1 MMRQARPQFGR
12 RGFTLIEVLVVI
24 GLIAFLLSIT
34 IGTLRNAIGIA
45 RQRQTEATILKI
57 HGLLQ
62 QRVEAFD
69 RAVDRLNLTQPKQ
82 KLVTDFNQNYGNL
95 CYLNYTRDSRLVD
108 ALTRKQL
115 FQSRFPQ
122 SFAERNISSST
133 TLPPPSPHNAATQ
146 SSALMYWILTSSEIF
161 GVPPVDDSEFSAS
174 EVRDTDGDGL
184 REFIDG
190 WGRPLRFYRWPT
202 MLFRPGNGTTLPG
215 ALATGNPTTWDNTRS
230 YANAIWSGLP
240 SIASNGFDPLVIDA
254 DDPAAQL
261 YYVVASNDST
271 GAVLAAIQNLFSTP
285 STYHAFLVVS
295 AGPDGI
301 LGLGEPFDYDGT
313 NDPTQT
319 PPLTTTRPS
328 FGIPLVT
335 TPALGVAQGRLAAMD
350 PAYAPTNPKYS
361 PTNIQNHPI
370 NDNLTNRKR

>member
-1 MMRQARPQFGR
+1 MMRQVRPQFDR
-12 RGFTLIEVLVVI
+12 RGFTLVEVLVVI

-69 RAVDRLNLTQPKQ
+69 RATDKLNLNAPKQ
-82 KLVTDFNQNYGNL
+82 KLVTDFNQNYGASY
-95 CYLNYTRDSRLVD
+95 YLDYTNDSRLID

-122 SFAERNISSST
+122 TFAERNISASS
-133 TLPPPSPHNAATQ
+133 TLPPASPHNAKTQ
-146 SSALMYWILTSSEIF
+146 SSALLYWILTSSEIF
-161 GVPPVDDSEFSAS
+161 GVSPVDDSEFSAT
-174 EVRDTDGDGL
+174 EVQDTDGDGL
-184 REFIDG
+184 KEFVDG

-202 MLFRPGNGTTLPG
+202 MLFRPGNGTIQSG
-215 ALATGNPTTWDNTRS
+215 ALVPGNPTTWDNTRS

-240 SIASNGFDPLVIDA
+240 SIASNGFDPLIIDP
-254 DDPAAQL
+254 DDPAAQMYL
-261 YYVVASNDST
+261 ASTKDST
-271 GAVLAAIQNLFSTP
+271 GKVLPLLQYLFSTP

-301 LGLGEPFDYDGT
+301 LGLGEPYDYDGS
-313 NDPTQT
+313 NDPNQT
-319 PPLTTTRPS
+319 PPLTATRPT
-328 FGIPLVT
+328 FGIPAVT
-335 TPALGVAQGRLAAMD
+335 PPALGTAQGRLAAPD
-350 PAYAPTNPKYS
+350 PTYAS
-361 PTNIQNHPI
+361 ASIQNHPI
-370 NDNLTNRKR
+370 NDNLSNRKR